1 MARYNKTPGG
11 RYSIKGAKY
20 EQLVGTRAQ
29 VWHGTAYKTSGGLVK
44 SDLMQNKAGRI
55 VSKDKHFTA
64 KKEKRLIKAGYFTKK
79 GKFGFV
85 KKSSSR
91 KMRGGLAALSPMPY
105 DGQGVGT
112 SGVNLQIVA
121 GMHGGRR
128 HRSRRNKSRR
138 YRGGAPYGNSLVPEE
153 VSGMRGTTL
162 QGDSNSVQFRAG
174 NAN

>member
-91 KMRGGLAALSPMPY
+91 KMKGGLGALSPMPY

-112 SGVNLQIVA
+112 SGVGLQIIA
-121 GMHGGRR
+121 GMHGGHR
-128 HRSRRNKSRR
+128 HKSRR
-138 YRGGAPYGNSLVPEE
+138 HYRGGAPYGNSLVPEE

-162 QGDSNSVQFRAG
+162 EGDSNSVQFRAG